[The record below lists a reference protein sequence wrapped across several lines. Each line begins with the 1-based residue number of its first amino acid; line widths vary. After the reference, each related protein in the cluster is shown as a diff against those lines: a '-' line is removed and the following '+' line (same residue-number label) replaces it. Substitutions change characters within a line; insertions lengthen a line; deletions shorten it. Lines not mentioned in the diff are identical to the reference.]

1 MSEVRGKMPDAHDSG
16 VSTGKK
22 LLLMV
27 LLCVA
32 GVLGYKIMGG
42 EDMGGS
48 SSIPRAMQVTYVPA
62 DFKMNLDEG
71 KTLEILSNPQ
81 KYKREFD
88 DLILNFNT
96 NLVVH
101 VSNRMGLNNQ
111 LRTAAVNEYRKMH
124 PYIRQMY
131 FNDFVG
137 LTDTTSQIYQSW
149 YENQSASAADLLN
162 EVASKYTCFFMTNI
176 MATVL
181 KTQDG
186 KLAVKG
192 SKIETPCGIAMT
204 EGLRPMV
211 RRLQDAAAIRDFSR
225 AKSMLKERVERSITE
240 LAVME
245 VKDKKGIRVD
255 NSTKVWGYDVS
266 TTNVDITAMSI
277 MKVGFN
283 LQEYFDVTVDDKNKT
298 VVVTLPQPR
307 ILSHEV
313 YPKIENL
320 DVGWLREINS
330 QDFNE
335 NINKLRVAFRDDA
348 LNSDIFDKSR
358 KRAGSV
364 MDMMLQPMVRNINKG
379 YRVSVRFQ
387 SSQQA
392 LDYDLPNQNATQQ
405 QRTYTPQKPQ
415 NKQPT
420 APVMKQ
426 QPKQNQNLDGSQRPP
441 QYYQPN
447 TKQ

>member
-1 MSEVRGKMPDAHDSG
+1 MSEVRGKMPDAPDSG

-42 EDMGGS
+42 EDIGGS

-111 LRTAAVNEYRKMH
+111 LRTSAVNEYRKMH

-211 RRLQDAAAIRDFSR
+211 KRLQDAAAIRDFSR

>member
-1 MSEVRGKMPDAHDSG
+1 MNGVNAKMPDAPDSG
-16 VSTGKK
+16 VSIGKK
-22 LLLMV
+22 LILLV
-27 LLCVA
+27 LLCAA
-32 GVLGYKIMGG
+32 GVLGYKIWQGDSAG
-42 EDMGGS
+42 V
-48 SSIPRAMQVTYVPA
+48 SSIPRAMQMTYVPS

-88 DLILNFNT
+88 ELILNFNT

-101 VSNRMGLNNQ
+101 VSSRMGLNDQ
-111 LRTAAVNEYRKMH
+111 LRNAAVNEYRKMH

-137 LTDTTSQIYQSW
+137 LTDTTSQIYQAW

-162 EVASKYTCFFMTNI
+162 EVASKYTCFFITNI

-192 SKIETPCGIAMT
+192 SKIETPCGIALT

-211 RRLQDAAAIRDFSR
+211 KRLQDAAAIRDFTR
-225 AKSMLKERVERSITE
+225 AKGMLKERVEKAVTE

-245 VKDKKGIRVD
+245 LKDKKGIKVD
-255 NSTKVWGYDVS
+255 NSTKIWGYDVS

-277 MKVGFN
+277 MKIGFN
-283 LQEYFDVTVDDKNKT
+283 LQEFFDVTVDDRSKL

-320 DVGWLREINS
+320 DVGWMRELNAR
-330 QDFNE
+330 DFNE
-335 NINKLRVAFRDDA
+335 NINKLRVSFRDDA
-348 LNSDIFDKSR
+348 LSSDIFSKSK
-358 KRAGSV
+358 KRAESV

-379 YRVSVRFQ
+379 YRVQVRFQ
-387 SSQQA
+387 SNQQP
-392 LDYDLPNQNATQQ
+392 LDYDLPNPNQAQ
-405 QRTYTPQKPQ
+405 QRTYKPQ
-415 NKQPT
+415 PQTQQPT
-420 APVMKQ
+420 APPMKQ
-426 QPKQNQNLDGSQRPP
+426 QPKPKPGPDGQQRPP

-447 TKQ
+447 IR